1 MIWQYNFFFVIVVFL
16 KKKRKSVFD
25 ATKMGDGLRVEA
37 IKAIYMWS

>member
-1 MIWQYNFFFVIVVFL
+1 MIWQYNFFFVIVVFE
-16 KKKRKSVFD
+16 KKRKSVFD

>member
-1 MIWQYNFFFVIVVFL
+1 MIWQYNFFFVIVVFE
-16 KKKRKSVFD
+16 KKIKSVFD